1 MYKFNFKLW
10 VWNHMPEFFKKLNE
24 NSLFFRMLK
33 ALCSSFTIVL
43 RKTQALQ
50 AQISLAKATANSLG
64 LYGEELK
71 LKREV
76 GENDEDYRSKLLV
89 LNTIY
94 SGNISISNLKALTF
108 SFLGIT
114 PEVYSSYRNQR
125 QEYINTA
132 SKPLAL
138 GLLLTK
144 ITDTFKRL
152 TYYILLPDLEGAT
165 VNRQRYINVILQ
177 INYGANIPIIVE
189 KKDQG
194 SGVILGRST
203 LGTIKSYITS
213 IIEPDII
220 FVERWY

>member
-10 VWNHMPEFFKKLNE
+10 IWNHMPEFFKKLSE

-43 RKTQALQ
+43 QKSQTLQ
-50 AQISLAKATANSLG
+50 AQTSIAKATANSLD

-114 PEVYSSYRNQR
+114 PEVYSSYTNQR

-138 GLLLTK
+138 GLLLSK

-152 TYYILLPDLEGAT
+152 TYYILLPDLDGAT
-165 VNRQRYINVILQ
+165 VNRQRYINVYNL
-177 INYGANIPIIVE
+177 
-189 KKDQG
+189 
-194 SGVILGRST
+194 LR
-203 LGTIKSYITS
+203 
-213 IIEPDII
+213 
-220 FVERWY
+220 

>member
-10 VWNHMPEFFKKLNE
+10 IWNHMPEFFKKLNE

-43 RKTQALQ
+43 QKSQALQ
-50 AQISLAKATANSLG
+50 AQTSIAKATANSLD

-114 PEVYSSYRNQR
+114 PEVYSSYTNQR

-138 GLLLTK
+138 GLLLTN

-152 TYYILLPDLEGAT
+152 TYYILLPDLDGAT

-194 SGVILGRST
+194 SGVILGQST